1 MIRRIGGSRSPVKLR
16 HAIFPLWFVAAAGAL
31 AHQPVMDMAPRW
43 AGGYGVQLFQVH
55 NIADDLRHGQTTLP
69 NPHRLGSRVDTTWL
83 EGVYTF
89 RREFRITA
97 KVPYV
102 DKSRQWL
109 QDGEVIHQ
117 TGQGL
122 GDIIIG
128 APIKKYVNKRGYTY
142 NLSLTPSLRLPTG
155 STGDDWAVGDGSW
168 DAGLSL
174 SYSFETPKWYHLYDL
189 YYWKNGSGRN
199 FDQGDELAFDAN
211 IGWHAW
217 HDGDNGRGLFLMLD
231 IAARHIEP
239 GKNQMVDPAGDT
251 IAVGPVA
258 MYYHE
263 DWMLK
268 FEYRQTVYDK
278 AKSMRFG
285 DHRRFAVGFGLAF

>member
-1 MIRRIGGSRSPVKLR
+1 MNRSYIFGS
-16 HAIFPLWFVAAAGAL
+16 LWLAVAAGVL
-31 AHQPVMDMAPRW
+31 GHQPVMDMAPRW

-55 NIADDLRHGQTTLP
+55 SIADDLRHSELTLP

-109 QDGEVIHQ
+109 QDGKVIRQ
-117 TGQGL
+117 DGQGL

-128 APIKKYVNKRGYTY
+128 APIKKYVNKKGYTY
-142 NLSLTPSLRLPTG
+142 NLSLTPNLRLPTG

-199 FDQGDELAFDAN
+199 FDQGDELGFDAN

-239 GKNQMVDPAGDT
+239 SKNELIDPAGDT

-278 AKSMRFG
+278 AKSTRFG
-285 DHRRFAVGFGLAF
+285 DHRRFAVGFGLTF

>member
-1 MIRRIGGSRSPVKLR
+1 
-16 HAIFPLWFVAAAGAL
+16 
-31 AHQPVMDMAPRW
+31 MDMAPRW
-43 AGGYGVQLFQVH
+43 SGGYGVQLFQVH
-55 NIADDLRHGQTTLP
+55 SIADDLRHGESMLP
-69 NPHRLGSRVDTTWL
+69 NPQGLESRVDTTWL

-109 QDGEVIHQ
+109 RNGEVIRQ
-117 TGQGL
+117 TGHGL
-122 GDIIIG
+122 GDIIIA
-128 APIKKYVNKRGYTY
+128 APLKKYVNKKGYTS
-142 NLSLTPSLRLPTG
+142 NLSFAPSLRLPTG
-155 STGDDWAVGDGSW
+155 STEDDWAVSDGSW

-199 FDQGDELAFDAN
+199 FDHGDELAFDAN

-217 HDGDNGRGLFLMLD
+217 HDGDTGRGLFLMLD
-231 IAARHIEP
+231 IAARQIEP
-239 GKNQMVDPAGDT
+239 GKNQTVDPAGDT

-268 FEYRQTVYDK
+268 LEYRQTVYDK
-278 AKSMRFG
+278 AKAMRFG
-285 DHRRFAVGFGLAF
+285 DHRRFAIGFGMAF

>member
-1 MIRRIGGSRSPVKLR
+1 MKRSIALGS
-16 HAIFPLWFVAAAGAL
+16 LWLVAVTSVLG
-31 AHQPVMDMAPRW
+31 HQPVMDMAPRW

-55 NIADDLRHGQTTLP
+55 SIADDLRHGQTTLP
-69 NPHRLGSRVDTTWL
+69 NPNGLGSRVDTTWL

-109 QDGEVIHQ
+109 RNGEVIRQ
-117 TGQGL
+117 TGHGL

-142 NLSLTPSLRLPTG
+142 NLSLTPNLRLPTG
-155 STGDDWAVGDGSW
+155 STDDDWAVGDGSW

-174 SYSFETPKWYHLYDL
+174 SYSFETPKWYYLYDL

-199 FDQGDELAFDAN
+199 FDHGDELAFDAN

-231 IAARHIEP
+231 IAARHLKP

-268 FEYRQTVYDK
+268 FEYRQVVYDK
-278 AKSMRFG
+278 AKAMRFG
-285 DHRRFAVGFGLAF
+285 NHRRFALGFGLTF

>member
-1 MIRRIGGSRSPVKLR
+1 MKRSTVLGS
-16 HAIFPLWFVAAAGAL
+16 LWLVVVVNVLG
-31 AHQPVMDMAPRW
+31 HQPVMDMAPRW

-55 NIADDLRHGQTTLP
+55 SIADDLRHGEAMLP
-69 NPHRLGSRVDTTWL
+69 NPQGLESRVDTTWL

-109 QDGEVIHQ
+109 RNGEVIRQ
-117 TGQGL
+117 TGHGL
-122 GDIIIG
+122 GDIIIA
-128 APIKKYVNKRGYTY
+128 APLKKYVNKKGYTY
-142 NLSLTPSLRLPTG
+142 NLSLAPSLRLPTG
-155 STGDDWAVGDGSW
+155 STDDDWAVGDGSW

-199 FDQGDELAFDAN
+199 FDHGDELAFDAN

-217 HDGDNGRGLFLMLD
+217 HDGDTGRGLFLMLD
-231 IAARHIEP
+231 IAARQIEP
-239 GKNQMVDPAGDT
+239 GKNQTVDPAGDT

-268 FEYRQTVYDK
+268 LEYRQTVYDK
-278 AKSMRFG
+278 AKAMRFG
-285 DHRRFAVGFGLAF
+285 DHRRLAVGFGMTF

>member
-1 MIRRIGGSRSPVKLR
+1 MKRSIAIGS
-16 HAIFPLWFVAAAGAL
+16 LWLVAAVGL
-31 AHQPVMDMAPRW
+31 LGHQPVMDMAPRW

-55 NIADDLRHGQTTLP
+55 SIADDLRHGESMLP
-69 NPHRLGSRVDTTWL
+69 NPHGLESRVDTTWL

-109 QDGEVIHQ
+109 RNGEVIRQ
-117 TGQGL
+117 TGHGL
-122 GDIIIG
+122 GDIIIA
-128 APIKKYVNKRGYTY
+128 APLKKYVNKKGYTY
-142 NLSLTPSLRLPTG
+142 NLSLAPSLRLPTG
-155 STGDDWAVGDGSW
+155 STDDDWAVGDGSW

-199 FDQGDELAFDAN
+199 FDHGDELAFDAN

-217 HDGDNGRGLFLMLD
+217 HDGDTGRGLFLMLD

-239 GKNQMVDPAGDT
+239 GKHQLVDLAGDSV
-251 IAVGPVA
+251 AVGPVA

-268 FEYRQTVYDK
+268 LEYRQTVYDK
-278 AKSMRFG
+278 AKAMGFG
-285 DHRRFAVGFGLAF
+285 DHRRFAIGFGMAF

>member
-1 MIRRIGGSRSPVKLR
+1 MKRSIALGS
-16 HAIFPLWFVAAAGAL
+16 LWLVAAAGVL
-31 AHQPVMDMAPRW
+31 GHQPVMDMAPRW

-55 NIADDLRHGQTTLP
+55 SIADDLRHGESTLP
-69 NPHRLGSRVDTTWL
+69 NPYGLESRVDTTWL

-97 KVPYV
+97 KIPYV

-109 QDGEVIHQ
+109 RNGEVIRE
-117 TGQGL
+117 TGHGL

-128 APIKKYVNKRGYTY
+128 APLKKYVNKKGYTY
-142 NLSLTPSLRLPTG
+142 NLSLTPNLRLPTG
-155 STGDDWAVGDGSW
+155 STEDDWAVGDGSW

-189 YYWKNGSGRN
+189 YYWKNGSGRD
-199 FDQGDELAFDAN
+199 FDHGDELAFDAN

-217 HDGDNGRGLFLMLD
+217 HDGDTGRGLFLMLD
-231 IAARHIEP
+231 IAARHIES
-239 GKNQMVDPAGDT
+239 GKHQLVDPAGDT

-268 FEYRQTVYDK
+268 IEYQIGRAHV
-278 AKSMRFG
+278 
-285 DHRRFAVGFGLAF
+285 